1 MRIVHKLRDK
11 ERAKD
16 IILAIIDS
24 AGGVFDNKTNL
35 FKAFYH
41 AHLKYA
47 ETQKGYLSAWP
58 IVRMPKGPGI
68 EHFDMLV
75 GELVAEGALE
85 LEQVEKGDC
94 TAFRFSVT
102 SHCPRVVDLPDEAIE
117 AIKYGVRMVQGRT
130 AAAVSEESHRRSWEK
145 TPNGHE
151 MNIYAD
157 ISSDEEYARHA
168 ESFRRISSIVDKV
181 WGQS

>member
-1 MRIVHKLRDK
+1 
-11 ERAKD
+11 
-16 IILAIIDS
+16 
-24 AGGVFDNKTNL
+24 
-35 FKAFYH
+35 
-41 AHLKYA
+41 
-47 ETQKGYLSAWP
+47 
-58 IVRMPKGPGI
+58 MPKGPGI

-102 SHCPRVVDLPDEAIE
+102 SHCPRAVDLPDEAIE

-181 WGQS
+181 WGQGSSRYQRSAHCINEPTEQSAFITALRSCWSTKAS